1 MVITK
6 THNINANNALELW
19 HEAPYSINHKAMT
32 DELKDLTCLTLL
44 GSDRLKA
51 TKVNN

>member
-19 HEAPYSINHKAMT
+19 HEAPYSINHKAMKFF
-32 DELKDLTCLTLL
+32 KDLEDLALEVL
-44 GSDRLKA
+44 SDKSLA
-51 TKVNN
+51 V

>member
-6 THNINANNALELW
+6 THNNNANNALELW

-32 DELKDLTCLTLL
+32 DQLKDLNVL
-44 GSDRLKA
+44 R
-51 TKVNN
+51 